1 MVLPVEQ
8 LGNISLMWVILAVVF
23 GLLLIALIAI
33 IMYRTGCFKT
43 NVGDDQ
49 IDIKQY
55 AGKSY
60 NFWAFNNTILSWI
73 TRHFFSRCSTT
84 ADNYSEPRLHVKRK
98 KRLLISLYFKN
109 HLNYGS
115 TENVHGKTSLDSVIS
130 TRLRQL

>member
-55 AGKSY
+55 AGKSNTFLGILSY
-60 NFWAFNNTILSWI
+60 NF
-73 TRHFFSRCSTT
+73 
-84 ADNYSEPRLHVKRK
+84 K
-98 KRLLISLYFKN
+98 
-109 HLNYGS
+109 LNYAALLL
-115 TENVHGKTSLDSVIS
+115 KTLNDS
-130 TRLRQL
+130 

>member
-55 AGKSY
+55 AGESY
-60 NFWAFNNTILSWI
+60 
-73 TRHFFSRCSTT
+73 
-84 ADNYSEPRLHVKRK
+84 K
-98 KRLLISLYFKN
+98 LYA
-109 HLNYGS
+109 
-115 TENVHGKTSLDSVIS
+115 V
-130 TRLRQL
+130 

>member
-60 NFWAFNNTILSWI
+60 
-73 TRHFFSRCSTT
+73 
-84 ADNYSEPRLHVKRK
+84 K
-98 KRLLISLYFKN
+98 LYGIIFE
-109 HLNYGS
+109 HSIIQFLAELRG
-115 TENVHGKTSLDSVIS
+115 TSSQDAQ
-130 TRLRQL
+130 RQLTTTLNQDYMSNERSVY

>member
-55 AGKSY
+55 AGKY
-60 NFWAFNNTILSWI
+60 FNFSSI
-73 TRHFFSRCSTT
+73 FFFT
-84 ADNYSEPRLHVKRK
+84 L
-98 KRLLISLYFKN
+98 FKAE
-109 HLNYGS
+109 LRG
-115 TENVHGKTSLDSVIS
+115 TSSQDAQ
-130 TRLRQL
+130 RQLTTTLNQDYMPNERSVY